1 MRLLPA
7 ARRPRLMVAAAVVV
21 ALLVVVGAVLLPRLG
36 PGPTVVSLDPDL
48 PPLSADGQIS
58 VADLAHDSR
67 DDLYRTPYGA
77 VPAGTVVTL
86 RLRAA
91 AGDLTEASVRIYDTR
106 AQGQVIIPMA
116 VVARDT
122 TGGEHG
128 YDYWQVQ
135 IPTIRL
141 PTVLYYRFI
150 VRDGTATSYVEDDA
164 ALDGGP
170 GQVLQTSADQSWQI
184 DTYEPD
190 FTTPAWAA
198 GATVYQVFPDR
209 YANGNPANDPSAS
222 AVPGSGADRYRFG
235 DVYGNPILAKAWD
248 QLPEGYCRAYKGA
261 ATPCTEQP
269 LGRDFF
275 GGDLAGLT
283 RHIGDLSSLG
293 ITVIYLNPIFAAPS
307 NHRYDTSDYLQIDPD
322 LGTLDDFNAL
332 VTAAHAAGIKV
343 VLDGVFNHTSSDSP
357 YFDRSHHY
365 PEVGACESA
374 DSPWATWYTLQ
385 PGPPAKCY
393 NGQTYVD
400 WFGFDTLAVLSADP
414 AVFAYFNGP
423 NGVVRHWLAAGIDGW
438 RLDVM
443 NELGTD
449 FMRGLRN
456 AVKAENP
463 NALVLGEEWNDS
475 SPWLLGDQADGVM
488 NYRFR
493 RAVIGLINGDTA
505 DPDGSIAGLTP
516 SAFAA
521 TMEGVRE
528 DYPAPAWNALL
539 NLVDSHDTARILWT
553 LTPGQDN
560 RAAKEAAA
568 AVEQGKAKLRQV
580 AALQLTWP
588 GMASIYYGD
597 EVGLTGHDDPDDRRP
612 YPWGSEDQALRAYY
626 QQLAGLRRDHEALRT
641 GDLKF
646 LLADDSANVLAF
658 GRRTAG
664 EAAVTVLNLSDQQR
678 EISIDVSGWLPNGT
692 QLAQLDPQNIGKVMV
707 EAGHLSIV
715 LPPRGAQVLL
725 TGAGADLAA
734 PAAPSGLTA
743 AAQAG
748 RVTLAWQP
756 VADAT
761 GYTVWRSIVA
771 GGGYQQ
777 VGAMTTTSSFADSRA
792 RSGTRYH
799 YVVVAQDAAGNA
811 SARSAEVEALPQL
824 VVADARLEGPA
835 SVSQPLSAVEP
846 GVEIAARV
854 QVDGYTAAEG
864 ATIGIVAQLGI
875 GPAGSSPAAGG
886 TAGGDGWTW
895 SAMTY
900 DSDVDGADRFVGTVR
915 PEAVGSWAVALRVS
929 TDAGATWQLSD
940 RDGIGFAS
948 AQAVSLEAT
957 APSDAEPPAPPG
969 GARAAVVS
977 DAAVVL
983 AWDAVSASDLFRY
996 EVQRS
1001 GASGGPYATVGLS
1014 TEPTFTDATV
1024 HAGGTY
1030 YYVVVAQD
1038 TSYNRSPPSSEVV
1051 AAAASRQVAVTF
1063 TVHAPA
1069 NTPPGDTLYIAG
1081 DFQNWDPGATPM
1093 TRVDALTWTI
1103 TLPFTENAA
1112 PQYKF
1117 TRGSW
1122 DAVEKDAGCGEIP
1135 NRSITVTYGTA
1146 GTQAVDQQVDKWRD
1160 IDQCG

>member
-1 MRLLPA
+1 
-7 ARRPRLMVAAAVVV
+7 MVAAVVV
-21 ALLVVVGAVLLPRLG
+21 VTLLVVAGAVVLPRLG
-36 PGPTVVSLDPDL
+36 PGPTVVSLAPDL

-67 DDLYRTPYGA
+67 DDLYRSPSGA

-116 VVARDT
+116 VAARDT
-122 TGGEHG
+122 TGGTHG
-128 YDYWQVQ
+128 YDYWQVE

-150 VRDGTATSYVEDDA
+150 VRDGTATRYVEDDA

-170 GQVLQTSADQSWQI
+170 GGVLEKSADQSWQI

-209 YANGNPANDPSAS
+209 FANGNSANDPSPS
-222 AVPGSGADRYRFG
+222 AVPGTTGADRYRFG
-235 DVYGNPILAKAWD
+235 DVYGNPILAKAWTD
-248 QLPEGYCRAYKGA
+248 LPEGYCRAYKA
-261 ATPCTEQP
+261 LATPCNEQP

-283 RHIGDLSSLG
+283 QHIGDLASLG
-293 ITVIYLNPIFAAPS
+293 VTVIYLNPIFAAPS

-332 VTAAHAAGIKV
+332 VSAAHAAGMKV

-357 YFDRSHHY
+357 FFDRSHHY

-374 DSPWATWYTLQ
+374 DSPYKTWYTLQ
-385 PGPPAKCY
+385 PGPPAKCFD
-393 NGQTYVD
+393 GQTYVD
-400 WFGFDTLAVLSADP
+400 WAGFDTLAVLSEDP

-449 FMRGLRN
+449 FLRGLRH
-456 AVKAENP
+456 AVKGQDP

-475 SPWLLGDQADGVM
+475 SQWLLGDQADGVM

-493 RAVIGLINGDTA
+493 RAVIGLINGATA
-505 DPDGSIAGLTP
+505 DPDGSIAGLSP
-516 SAFAA
+516 SAFAS
-521 TMEGVRE
+521 TMESVQE

-553 LTPGQDN
+553 LTPGEDN

-568 AVEQGKAKLRQV
+568 ALEQGKAKLRQV

-612 YPWGSEDQALRAYY
+612 YPWGSEDQALRSYY
-626 QQLAGLRRDHEALRT
+626 QGLANLRRDHEALRT

-646 LLADDSANVLAF
+646 LLADDTANVLAF
-658 GRRTAG
+658 GRRTAS

-678 EISIDVSGWLPNGT
+678 EISIDVSGWLPDGT
-692 QLAQLDPQNIGKVMV
+692 ELAQLDPQNIGKVTV
-707 EAGHLSIV
+707 QAGHLSIV
-715 LPPRGAQVLL
+715 LGPRGAEVLL
-725 TGAGADLAA
+725 TNAGADLTP

-743 AAQAG
+743 SAEAG
-748 RVTLAWQP
+748 KVSLAWQP

-777 VGAMTTTSSFADSRA
+777 VGGLTATASFVDTTA

-799 YVVVAQDAAGNA
+799 YVVVARDAAGNA
-811 SARSAEVEALPQL
+811 GPRSAEVEALPQL
-824 VVADARLEGPA
+824 VVADARLEGPP
-835 SVSQPLSAVEP
+835 SVTQPLSAVEP
-846 GVEIAARV
+846 GVAIAARV
-854 QVDGYTAAEG
+854 RVDGYSAAEG
-864 ATIGIVAQLGI
+864 ATIGIVAQLGF
-875 GPAGSSPAAGG
+875 GPADTTPV
-886 TAGGDGWTW
+886 TTGGDGLDVGQAIWTW

-900 DSDVDGADRFVGTVR
+900 DSDVDGADRFVGFVR

-948 AQAVSLEAT
+948 AQAVGLEVT
-957 APSDAEPPAPPG
+957 APSDAQPPAAPG

-1001 GASGGPYATVGLS
+1001 ETSGGPYETVGLS
-1014 TEPTFTDATV
+1014 TEPNFTDGTV
-1024 HAGGTY
+1024 RAGGSY

-1038 TSYNRSPPSSEVV
+1038 TSFNRSPPSNEVA

-1122 DAVEKDAGCGEIP
+1122 NAVEKDAGCGEIP

-1146 GTQAVDQQVDKWRD
+1146 GSQAVDQKVDKWRD